1 MSRFRLFDL
10 NEEQA
15 EAVRHESGP
24 MLILAGAGTGK
35 TRTITARISWLIAQG
50 EDPAKI
56 MAVTF
61 TNKAAKEMKDRI
73 ARIIDPDQAKQVTAC
88 TFHALCLRMLRDDAH
103 RDLGTQSARG
113 AERDGIRAITPV
125 RKAFGRCFHGTTV

>member
-50 EDPAKI
+50 KDPAKI

-61 TNKAAKEMKDRI
+61 TNKAAREMKDRI
-73 ARIIDPDQAKQVTAC
+73 ASMVDPDQAKQVTA
-88 TFHALCLRMLRDDAH
+88 
-103 RDLGTQSARG
+103 
-113 AERDGIRAITPV
+113 
-125 RKAFGRCFHGTTV
+125 